1 MKLMRLAVCAAVFA
15 LMGGIVL
22 GEDVAALQAKL
33 AAQEARLNDLQAKM
47 YNSGAASCEAPEA
60 ITSLRKNATVTVGG
74 HVNTRYYYKTSELK
88 TLGGPGAADNTEYG
102 VVSKA
107 NVGDM
112 TIGDTILEFKVDV
125 NEYFDAYVKLNF
137 NDTTRPGAGP
147 NDVDATSQTGIAQ
160 NYWFR
165 WKNVCNTG
173 FGVLV
178 GRDTLKFGGI
188 QPYGFYDSFGN
199 GWNDATGSAFAGWG
213 DTGAGAGPWDNFP
226 GDAIDA
232 AMFWAE
238 GAAIV
243 PAHTIWNNSRTI
255 QVTPYWESQDGKIK
269 AELSWFQNVENTHAN
284 GTWYNGAGTRSY
296 MNSINYGFGSF
307 SGRLTWKPIEGL
319 TVVGSVINERANH
332 PFGGKWDGARNWGV
346 QDTTPSGLQASDNNF
361 ATNLGFEY
369 RPCFFNRLNVFA
381 SWTHGWNENW
391 VKGMD
396 SDSINYGLGVDLIDG
411 LTWYATGDYLRV
423 KNNQADYF
431 HKAIGWAA
439 ETGFV
444 YNLPYGVEFKAAWR
458 HDNMK
463 FKARDGGT
471 HTKYKA
477 DTFVVHAGFSF

>member
-88 TLGGPGAADNTEYG
+88 TNLVDGATLGAAGAARRTL
-102 VVSKA
+102 SKG

-112 TIGDTILEFKVDV
+112 TIGDTIVEFKVDV

-137 NDTTRPGAGP
+137 NDTTRPDYTGVRGGHSA
-147 NDVDATSQTGIAQ
+147 TGIAQ

-188 QPYGFYDSFGN
+188 QPYGFFDSFGN
-199 GWNDATGSAFAGWG
+199 GWDDATGSAFAGWG
-213 DTGAGAGPWDNFP
+213 ALDGTMGYGEG
-226 GDAIDA
+226 
-232 AMFWAE
+232 MFWADS
-238 GAAIV
+238 GIV

-269 AELSWFQNVENTHAN
+269 AELSWFQTTEYTHQDYVH
-284 GTWYNGAGTRSY
+284 TGADAIDRRR
-296 MNSINYGFGSF
+296 NINHGFGSF

-319 TVVGSVINERANH
+319 TVIGSVINQHARNTHAGKWSSH
-332 PFGGKWDGARNWGV
+332 RGAPVAAFGGETD
-346 QDTTPSGLQASDNNF
+346 SDNI
-361 ATNLGFEY
+361 ATNLAFEY

-381 SWTHGWNENW
+381 SWTHGWNEGW
-391 VKGMD
+391 VKDQD

-423 KNNQADYF
+423 KNDQGTIWN
-431 HKAIGWAA
+431 KATGWAA

-463 FKARDGGT
+463 FKSRTGVA